1 MVVFCSLFQSNTL
14 NQLARTAHNS
24 QTADICFEIAGLHN
38 LPDPVVGGAIFT
50 VKAGV
55 NVNLSEIL
63 VSLKRG

>member
-1 MVVFCSLFQSNTL
+1 MI
-14 NQLARTAHNS
+14 R
-24 QTADICFEIAGLHN
+24 N
-38 LPDPVVGGAIFT
+38 LQFLSISSSFAQFSANCIQ